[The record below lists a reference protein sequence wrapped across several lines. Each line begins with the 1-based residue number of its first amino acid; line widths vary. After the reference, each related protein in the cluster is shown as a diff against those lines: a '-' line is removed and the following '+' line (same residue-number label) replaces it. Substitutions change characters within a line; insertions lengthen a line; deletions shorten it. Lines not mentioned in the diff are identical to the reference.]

1 MRGRYGGSAG
11 RRILS
16 FKTHRRDSAGL
27 RQPRDKRTLWNPAT
41 SMDDIARAAGY
52 SKAPLYVY
60 FANKEELVGL
70 LALESMEQLRA
81 ALADGLAEYQAADPF
96 NSGTV
101 LKKAVENALRQ
112 GVTP

>member
-1 MRGRYGGSAG
+1 M
-11 RRILS
+11 
-16 FKTHRRDSAGL
+16 
-27 RQPRDKRTLWNPAT
+27 
-41 SMDDIARAAGY
+41 
-52 SKAPLYVY
+52 
-60 FANKEELVGL
+60 VGL

-96 NSGTV
+96 NSSTV